1 MFDLIDHLTDDWAPK
16 RKSPSS
22 KGWNKEIQYLEGN
35 SHTSVLRHA
44 DILLFHPNIELLCS
58 ITPIRCIH
66 TAFCRSITRWLI
78 HQASFYTNK
87 IHYPPDV
94 SMLGAPNASG
104 EQQWAHPPRS
114 FSFPYRPP
122 LPPTAPP
129 PPSSS
134 PLSMYRCVAV
144 LSVSPNCRPSCVRYA
159 TMPTSTDH
167 SDTIDACD
175 IELLEI
181 CDFDVNCQIL
191 FDPVGKVS
199 GGGQINPNWFIFSPP
214 WLVSFSRSI
223 K

>member
-1 MFDLIDHLTDDWAPK
+1 MKSTIPLMFPCLVRQMPTGSNSEHIRREVSAFLTA
-16 RKSPSS
+16 
-22 KGWNKEIQYLEGN
+22 
-35 SHTSVLRHA
+35 
-44 DILLFHPNIELLCS
+44 
-58 ITPIRCIH
+58 
-66 TAFCRSITRWLI
+66 
-78 HQASFYTNK
+78 
-87 IHYPPDV
+87 
-94 SMLGAPNASG
+94 
-104 EQQWAHPPRS
+104 
-114 FSFPYRPP
+114 RPH
-122 LPPTAPP
+122 PP
-129 PPSSS
+129 PPSSP

-175 IELLEI
+175 FELLEI